1 MRYVGD
7 AYEFVRA
14 ARDNNV
20 ERLRDWLGYED
31 KRIFKQLD
39 ELEKRGYDR
48 YDTWR
53 MQPET
58 IRFFTKEAGDED
70 WARWGFED
78 RIARDTFLEKL
89 FRNAINDKRYDTFE
103 HFLDAGIDFNRADG
117 WSHIISAVLH
127 SGMDDGRKAM
137 LVERLIEGGIDGIK
151 NPERLA
157 ETALQ
162 YGALRAYTLL
172 VEAIGAPPRN
182 LQWALREAAS
192 RDRKHVVRYLV
203 ERHGANIDEAIEGA
217 KKEGFRGN
225 RALLEEVKEEM
236 FAIRDLQAKVAAL
249 TEELDAL
256 KNPKLNKPPYLPPKP

>member
-7 AYEFVRA
+7 SYEFVRA

-31 KRIFKQLD
+31 KRIAKQIED
-39 ELEKRGYDR
+39 VGRSYDR
-48 YDTWR
+48 YDSWR

-58 IRFFTKEAGDED
+58 IKFFAKEASAED
-70 WARWGFED
+70 WERWGFETKD
-78 RIARDTFLEKL
+78 QRDSFLEKH
-89 FRNAINDKRYDTFE
+89 FRNAISDKRYDTFE
-103 HFLDAGIDFNRADG
+103 SFLDAGIDFNRSDG
-117 WSHIISAVLH
+117 WSHIISSVLN
-127 SGMDDGRKAM
+127 SGIDDGRKAM
-137 LVERLIEGGIDGIK
+137 LVERLIEGGVDKIK

-157 ETALQ
+157 ESALQ
-162 YGALRAYTLL
+162 YGAMRAYTLL
-172 VEAIGAPPRN
+172 VDAIGAPPKN

-192 RDRKHVVRYLV
+192 RDKKQVVRYLV
-203 ERHGANIDEAIEGA
+203 ERHGADIDAAIEGA

-256 KNPKLNKPPYLPPKP
+256 KNPKLNKPPYLPPSP